1 VAFFVLETPQY
12 KYLKYTLFCQ
22 FKKMSNFTENLK
34 EMKQEKTFRECR
46 LSWLERTFEL
56 DQVDSFPVLENWL
69 SEKTEKTPSEKIYLL
84 HLQNLLDFNFRD
96 WNEVELNSFFIG
108 PIMSLVNFSNK
119 KSNLFSD
126 RIVEGT
132 FEDWR
137 LYGKPDSFLAS
148 GRREPKIPLFA
159 FQEYKKMTDPDG
171 DPAGQAL
178 AAMLA
183 GQALNDNGL
192 PIYGC
197 HVIGSDWYFMAL
209 QGKEYA
215 MSRDYSALTNEIFD
229 IFRVLKVLKTIVAE
243 RVK

>member
-1 VAFFVLETPQY
+1 
-12 KYLKYTLFCQ
+12 
-22 FKKMSNFTENLK
+22 
-34 EMKQEKTFRECR
+34 MKQEKTFRECR
-46 LSWLERTFEL
+46 LSWLERTFGL
-56 DQVDSFPVLENWL
+56 DQVAKFPVLDNWL
-69 SEKTEKTPSEKIYLL
+69 SEKANIDTDEKTTLL
-84 HLQNLLDFNFRD
+84 RLQKHLEFNFRD
-96 WNEVELNSFFIG
+96 WYESELDSFFIG
-108 PIMSLVNFSNK
+108 PVMSLVNFSNK

-126 RIVEGT
+126 RMVDGT
-132 FEDWR
+132 LEDWR
-137 LYGKPDSFLAS
+137 LYGKPDSFIAS
-148 GRREPKIPLFA
+148 GRREPEIPFFA

-215 MSRDYSALTNEIFD
+215 MSRDYSALTTEIFD
-229 IFRVLKVLKTIVAE
+229 IFQALKVLKTIVAE

>member
-1 VAFFVLETPQY
+1 
-12 KYLKYTLFCQ
+12 
-22 FKKMSNFTENLK
+22 
-34 EMKQEKTFRECR
+34 MKQEKTFRECR
-46 LSWLERTFEL
+46 LVWLEDTFGL
-56 DQVDSFPVLENWL
+56 DEVDKFPILENWL
-69 SEKTEKTPSEKIYLL
+69 LEKAVITPYEKENLT
-84 HLQNLLDFNFRD
+84 HLQAHLDFNFRD
-96 WNEVELNSFFIG
+96 WNEGELDSFFIG
-108 PIMSLVNFSNK
+108 PMMSLVNFSNK

-126 RIVEGT
+126 RLVDAT
-132 FEDWR
+132 VEDWR

-148 GRREPKIPLFA
+148 GRREPEIPFFA

-183 GQALNDNGL
+183 GQALNNNEL

-197 HVIGSDWYFMAL
+197 HVIGADWYFMAL

-215 MSRDYSALTNEIFD
+215 MSRDYSALSNEIFD
-229 IFRVLKVLKTIVAE
+229 IFQALKVLKMMVAE

>member
-1 VAFFVLETPQY
+1 
-12 KYLKYTLFCQ
+12 
-22 FKKMSNFTENLK
+22 
-34 EMKQEKTFRECR
+34 MKQEKTFRECR
-46 LSWLERTFEL
+46 LSWLEDTFGL
-56 DQVDSFPVLENWL
+56 DQVGNFPVLENWL
-69 SEKTEKTPSEKIYLL
+69 AEKVEIEADEKIILKRL
-84 HLQNLLDFNFRD
+84 QAHLEFNVRD
-96 WNEVELNSFFIG
+96 WYEGELDSFFIG
-108 PIMSLVNFSNK
+108 PVMSLVNFSNK

-126 RIVEGT
+126 RIVDGT

-148 GRREPKIPLFA
+148 GRREPKIPFFA

-183 GQALNDNGL
+183 GQALNNNGL

-215 MSRDYSALTNEIFD
+215 ISRDYSALSSEIFD
-229 IFRVLKVLKTIVAE
+229 IFQALKVLKMFVAE

>member
-1 VAFFVLETPQY
+1 
-12 KYLKYTLFCQ
+12 
-22 FKKMSNFTENLK
+22 
-34 EMKQEKTFRECR
+34 MKQEKTFRECR
-46 LSWLERTFEL
+46 LTWLEDTFGL
-56 DQVDSFPVLENWL
+56 DEVSHFPILENWL
-69 SEKTEKTPSEKIYLL
+69 SEKTDIENYEKETLI
-84 HLQNLLDFNFRD
+84 HLQEIIDFNFRD
-96 WNEVELNSFFIG
+96 WNERELNSFFIG
-108 PIMSLVNFSNK
+108 PVMSLVNFSSK

-126 RIVEGT
+126 RLVDAT
-132 FEDWR
+132 VEDWR

-148 GRREPKIPLFA
+148 GRREPEIPFFA

-183 GQALNDNGL
+183 GQALNNNGL

-197 HVIGSDWYFMAL
+197 HVIGVNWYFMIL

-215 MSRDYSALTNEIFD
+215 MSRNYSALTGEIFD
-229 IFRVLKVLKTIVAE
+229 ILRILKVLKAMVAE

>member
-1 VAFFVLETPQY
+1 
-12 KYLKYTLFCQ
+12 
-22 FKKMSNFTENLK
+22 MR
-34 EMKQEKTFRECR
+34 QEKTFRECR
-46 LSWLERTFEL
+46 LSWLEKTFGL
-56 DQVDSFPVLENWL
+56 DQVARFPVLENWL
-69 SEKTEKTPSEKIYLL
+69 AEKMDIDAEERIILKRLQE
-84 HLQNLLDFNFRD
+84 HLEFNVRD
-96 WNEVELNSFFIG
+96 WYEAELDSFFIG
-108 PIMSLVNFSNK
+108 PVMSLVNFSNK

-126 RIVEGT
+126 RIVDGT

-137 LYGKPDSFLAS
+137 LYGKPDSFIAS
-148 GRREPKIPLFA
+148 GRREPEIPLFA

-183 GQALNDNGL
+183 GQALNNNGL

-215 MSRDYSALTNEIFD
+215 ISRDYSALSSEIFD
-229 IFRVLKVLKTIVAE
+229 IFQALKVLKMIVAE

>member
-1 VAFFVLETPQY
+1 MQ
-12 KYLKYTLFCQ
+12 
-22 FKKMSNFTENLK
+22 
-34 EMKQEKTFRECR
+34 QEKTFRECR
-46 LSWLERTFEL
+46 LSWLEDTFGL
-56 DQVDSFPVLENWL
+56 DQVKQFPVLDNWL
-69 SEKTEKTPSEKIYLL
+69 SEKTDITPYEKDTLT
-84 HLQNLLDFNFRD
+84 HLQEMLEFNVRD
-96 WNEVELNSFFIG
+96 WYEGELDSFFIG
-108 PIMSLVNFSNK
+108 PVMSLVNFSNK

-126 RIVEGT
+126 RIVDGT
-132 FEDWR
+132 VEDWR

-148 GRREPKIPLFA
+148 GRREPKIPFFA

-197 HVIGSDWYFMAL
+197 HVIGADWYFMAL

-215 MSRDYSALTNEIFD
+215 MSRDYSALSNEIFD
-229 IFRVLKVLKTIVAE
+229 IFRALKVLKMIVAE

>member
-1 VAFFVLETPQY
+1 
-12 KYLKYTLFCQ
+12 
-22 FKKMSNFTENLK
+22 
-34 EMKQEKTFRECR
+34 MKQEKTFRECR
-46 LSWLERTFEL
+46 LSWLEKTFGL
-56 DQVDSFPVLENWL
+56 DQVENFPILENWL
-69 SEKTEKTPSEKIYLL
+69 QDKPDITAFEKETLIYLQE
-84 HLQNLLDFNFRD
+84 HLKFNFRD
-96 WNEVELNSFFIG
+96 WYEGELDSFFIG
-108 PIMSLVNFSNK
+108 PVMSLVNFSNK

-126 RIVEGT
+126 RIVDGT

-148 GRREPKIPLFA
+148 GRREPEIPFFA

-183 GQALNDNGL
+183 GQSLNNNGL

-215 MSRDYSALTNEIFD
+215 ISRDYSALSTEIFD
-229 IFRVLKVLKTIVAE
+229 IFRALKVLKMIVAE

>member
-1 VAFFVLETPQY
+1 
-12 KYLKYTLFCQ
+12 
-22 FKKMSNFTENLK
+22 
-34 EMKQEKTFRECR
+34 MKQEKTFRECK
-46 LSWLERTFEL
+46 LSWLERTFGL
-56 DQVDSFPVLENWL
+56 DQVDNLTTLDDWLLE
-69 SEKTEKTPSEKIYLL
+69 KAVITPYENETLL
-84 HLQNLLDFNFRD
+84 HLQELLKFNVRD
-96 WNEVELNSFFIG
+96 WYEGELDSFFIG
-108 PIMSLVNFSNK
+108 PVMSLVNFSNK

-126 RIVEGT
+126 RLVDAT
-132 FEDWR
+132 VDDWR
-137 LYGKPDSFLAS
+137 LYGRPDSFLAS
-148 GRREPKIPLFA
+148 GRREPEIPFFA

-215 MSRDYSALTNEIFD
+215 ISRDYSALSSEIFD
-229 IFRVLKVLKTIVAE
+229 IFQALKVLKMIVAE

>member
-1 VAFFVLETPQY
+1 
-12 KYLKYTLFCQ
+12 
-22 FKKMSNFTENLK
+22 M
-34 EMKQEKTFRECR
+34 
-46 LSWLERTFEL
+46 
-56 DQVDSFPVLENWL
+56 L
-69 SEKTEKTPSEKIYLL
+69 SEKTDIENYEKQTLIR
-84 HLQNLLDFNFRD
+84 LQEIIDFNFRD
-96 WNEVELNSFFIG
+96 WNERELDSFFIG
-108 PIMSLVNFSNK
+108 PVMSLVNFSNK

-126 RIVEGT
+126 RLVDAT
-132 FEDWR
+132 VEDWR

-148 GRREPKIPLFA
+148 GRREPKIPFFA

-197 HVIGSDWYFMAL
+197 HVIGADWYFMAL

-215 MSRDYSALTNEIFD
+215 MSRDYSALSNEIFD
-229 IFRVLKVLKTIVAE
+229 IFQALKVLKMMVAE

>member
-1 VAFFVLETPQY
+1 
-12 KYLKYTLFCQ
+12 
-22 FKKMSNFTENLK
+22 
-34 EMKQEKTFRECR
+34 MKQEKTFRECR
-46 LSWLERTFEL
+46 LSWLEKTFGL
-56 DQVDSFPVLENWL
+56 DQVVKFPVLDGWL
-69 SEKTEKTPSEKIYLL
+69 AEKVAIDADEKIILERL
-84 HLQNLLDFNFRD
+84 QAHLEFNVRD
-96 WNEVELNSFFIG
+96 WYEGELDSFFIG
-108 PIMSLVNFSNK
+108 PVMSLVNFSNK

-126 RIVEGT
+126 RLVDAT
-132 FEDWR
+132 VEDWR

-148 GRREPKIPLFA
+148 GRREPEIPFFA

-215 MSRDYSALTNEIFD
+215 MSRDYSALTSEIFD
-229 IFRVLKVLKTIVAE
+229 IFQALKVLKTIVAE

>member
-1 VAFFVLETPQY
+1 
-12 KYLKYTLFCQ
+12 
-22 FKKMSNFTENLK
+22 
-34 EMKQEKTFRECR
+34 MKQEKTFRECR
-46 LSWLERTFEL
+46 LTWLEDTFGL
-56 DQVDSFPVLENWL
+56 DQVENFPILDNWL
-69 SEKTEKTPSEKIYLL
+69 SEKADIPPYEKETLL
-84 HLQNLLDFNFRD
+84 RLQTHLEFNFRD
-96 WNEVELNSFFIG
+96 WYEGELDSFFIG
-108 PIMSLVNFSNK
+108 PVMSLVNFSNK

-126 RIVEGT
+126 RIVDGT
-132 FEDWR
+132 FEGWR
-137 LYGKPDSFLAS
+137 LHGKPDSFLAS
-148 GRREPKIPLFA
+148 GRREPKIPFFA

-215 MSRDYSALTNEIFD
+215 MSRDYSALSPEIFD
-229 IFRVLKVLKTIVAE
+229 IFRILKVLKTIVAE